1 MNKFPEIMG
10 FNKTSEAG
18 FNLFAASIFLFG
30 CNLRCPYCMNGR
42 IVVVKPE
49 DWEKPVKTIDLE
61 VIKKHVLET
70 RTEWVMI
77 SGGEPTFTPLDKL
90 NNLID
95 EIRSWGCKIGI
106 STNGTRPE
114 IIEQILPK
122 LNYVALDIKAYGT
135 AAYAALDIKFRGTSW
150 SRTMNTKYQL
160 SMEKKNRNDFNYEV
174 RTTLYPT
181 YIKENDIDRIGGIMN
196 KSEIWVLQQ
205 FRHAK
210 NMLSDI
216 EAREVTPYSEEIVN
230 QLAKKA
236 EQYVDKVIIRYV

>member
-1 MNKFPEIMG
+1 MSKFPEIMG

-18 FNLFAASIFLFG
+18 FNLFATSIFLFG
-30 CNLRCPYCMNGR
+30 CNLRCPYCVNGR

-150 SRTMNTKYQL
+150 SRTMNTKHQL
-160 SMEKKNRNDFNYEV
+160 S
-174 RTTLYPT
+174 
-181 YIKENDIDRIGGIMN
+181 
-196 KSEIWVLQQ
+196 
-205 FRHAK
+205 
-210 NMLSDI
+210 
-216 EAREVTPYSEEIVN
+216 
-230 QLAKKA
+230 
-236 EQYVDKVIIRYV
+236 